1 MFNDNLHPLIE
12 KSISLHT
19 MLLRVIDFVVVVEV
33 VGVVFSLSLFFL
45 RVILKMA
52 SFI

>member
-1 MFNDNLHPLIE
+1 
-12 KSISLHT
+12 

-33 VGVVFSLSLFFL
+33 VGVVFSLSFFL